1 MRTAAIPK
9 STWVFCIPFFL
20 YLAVD
25 FLYLP
30 ISYHLTIAYLSYFLL
45 ECVRQLATGF
55 WEETASKGLVMSGML
70 SKWEGTIK
78 RQNWDDIYY
87 RSPFWGATY
96 LKCTFQSRYPVLF
109 VQCLEC

>member
-1 MRTAAIPK
+1 MRTAAILK

-87 RSPFWGATY
+87 RSPFWGVTY
-96 LKCTFQSRYPVLF
+96 LKCSFQS
-109 VQCLEC
+109 